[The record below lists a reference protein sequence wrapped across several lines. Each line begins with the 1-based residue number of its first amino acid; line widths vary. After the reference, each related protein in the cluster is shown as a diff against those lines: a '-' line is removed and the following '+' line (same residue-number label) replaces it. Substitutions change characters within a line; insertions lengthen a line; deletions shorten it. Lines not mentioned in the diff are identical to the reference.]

1 MCQVQAKSGGGGGG
15 YDLVEIDVDTGGVTV
30 RRALPDY
37 TPMVPA
43 NDTAGGA
50 TQCSF
55 SASTGMLAVLFN
67 EVDPDAAAFVRAKKL
82 ALLVRVK
89 INPRTRAPPHTHT
102 VRAACTPTCARKP
115 RCASGLTRASCAW
128 RGTAGHCNHPGMARL
143 FAGLECGGG
152 GGGRARW

>member
-82 ALLVRVK
+82 ALLVRVQ
-89 INPRTRAPPHTHT
+89 INPRTRAPPHTLSALLAHQL
-102 VRAACTPTCARKP
+102 VRANPDVLLALLARAA
-115 RCASGLTRASCAW
+115 RGGEL
-128 RGTAGHCNHPGMARL
+128 RGTAII
-143 FAGLECGGG
+143 
-152 GGGRARW
+152 RAWPACSPD